1 MTETTFG
8 DLSRVKLFE
17 VLKPL
22 LTEKKTGK
30 VVIKGKEEGEICLEQ
45 GDIIHA
51 RTSHFTGENAFF
63 TMMGWRSGR
72 VIFEAGVLSDQRS
85 IPIPSEQLILNWA
98 SRKEEFEKI
107 REVIPSPQVIFR
119 LSPKMGGEEQQIN
132 AEQWSV
138 LALCNGTKTITEI
151 AQALGWDEYRALKMV
166 YQLFQMGLLE
176 KAEERAPAPKKVVKE
191 EFFSVLDLELKRAV
205 GPVAPFLIDDKLVDF
220 GEKKESFPLDR
231 ALTFIEA
238 LSEEIPHPS
247 KRNDFL
253 KRVMKL
259 LSF

>member
-1 MTETTFG
+1 MTETAFG
-8 DLSRVKLFE
+8 DLSRVKLFD

-30 VVIKGKEEGEICLEQ
+30 IYIKGSEEGEICLDQ

-51 RTSHFTGENAFF
+51 RTSQFIGENAFF

-85 IPIPSEQLILNWA
+85 IPISSEQLILNWA

-119 LSPKMGGEEQQIN
+119 LSPQMDAEEQQIN

-138 LALCNGTKTITEI
+138 LALCNGTKTVSEI
-151 AQALGWDEYRALKMV
+151 AQSLGWDEYKALKTV
-166 YQLFQMGLLE
+166 YQLFQMKLLE
-176 KAEERAPAPKKVVKE
+176 KAEKGASTSRKVVKE

-205 GPVAPFLIDDKLVDF
+205 GPVAPFIIDDKLAEF
-220 GEKKESFPLDR
+220 SESRESFPVDR
-231 ALTFIEA
+231 ALPFIEA
-238 LSEEIPHPS
+238 LSEEIPNPA
-247 KRNDFL
+247 KKNEFL
-253 KRVMKL
+253 KRVMKS